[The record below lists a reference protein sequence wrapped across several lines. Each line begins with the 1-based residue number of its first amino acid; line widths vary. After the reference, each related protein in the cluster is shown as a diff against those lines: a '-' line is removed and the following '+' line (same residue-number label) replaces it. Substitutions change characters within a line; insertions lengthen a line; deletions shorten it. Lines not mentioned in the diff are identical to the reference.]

1 MRTIQ
6 ILYAVIFEIDD
17 PMHLRKWSVG
27 STDLVIPAAH
37 VKKEALFENHLLA
50 LNLTFQISART
61 FMLGIGEH
69 FVR

>member
-17 PMHLRKWSVG
+17 PMHPRRWSVG
-27 STDLVIPAAH
+27 SIDLVIPAAH

-50 LNLTFQISART
+50 VKFDLPNKHAYVHA
-61 FMLGIGEH
+61 GDW
-69 FVR
+69 